1 MKNLKKLM
9 AGFLILSLL
18 SGFVS
23 FVASGND
30 VSSTNLALNKKAYV
44 LDGNIYSNVD
54 PAVAIDGDWNN
65 KLQAS
70 GNWTLVVDMLE
81 EFTIN
86 KVVFKIGQSM
96 LDYEILGSLDNV
108 TYTTLVPRKKDIG
121 INYALTTNYSFDTNT
136 RYVKLKVYASDVTY
150 GHIIYDFQVFRD
162 VKPTPAKA
170 ELSLAQNILW
180 AGDKTVATPYLK
192 DAKNVAIPALETE
205 RQIKTSD
212 PLATVTYDNNIYYV
226 SIPETFTDKKEIE
239 IWVVYTIDGKVTE
252 SAHQII
258 YAGKYPKNIAVG
270 KIATMN
276 APYGWGHIADHAIDG
291 NFSETY
297 AQTIDNVLW
306 SLNVYLKK
314 TYTISKITYKPE
326 SGSYAKSYDI
336 YITTDLLNWTKV
348 ATNANA
354 TYSNW
359 SYDFTIPVVAK
370 AVRVTHTSVDTS
382 KSYGCSIREFEIYAE
397 TTYPTEA
404 EEIPALPINI
414 AKNKAAMMSAVSFP
428 DTDADKAVDGDLN
441 TAAEEDTSKNAKRNY
456 DLIVDLGTSRE
467 FEQVNLFIGSNNG
480 LLYDLY
486 YSDDMNN
493 WTKIVLKNNGY
504 MTTNSSYNFIDNH
517 IKAQYVKLSV
527 RPTQTTHFTIKE
539 IEILGPPKKFNVE
552 FDANGGEK
560 LGDIPLVQN
569 GLYEDSIVPVPQVK
583 QDGYQLIG
591 WYTEIGGGTK
601 VTVPFKANADTK
613 VYARWAKGA
622 GYKNIARS
630 KKSFISTAVQ
640 SGYEA
645 TKAIDGNYDTAVKI
659 LPPANESTPSNFII
673 DLRAKCYSGRFVLT
687 TSGVDSMVYS
697 IFVSSDG
704 VNYTEMIPDLTTI
717 GNDILVEYDET
728 LFRFFKFSITEAT
741 LSADS
746 TAIMI
751 SELEIWG
758 IPNNNYEDISSSV
771 STSSNANTSSQN
783 TSSGSSSSS
792 VSSDT
797 SSQNSNSGSS
807 VSSVSSDAGESSA
820 SAVSSDNSNISD
832 DSSSSTSSSPDTQ
845 MPKNRLFNTS
855 AKIYITGTDNFIEGD
870 KLEVVIVKDKI
881 KLKKT
886 TDLLETNGSIIGFY
900 DISVTNN
907 GKSLDRKDFYT
918 VQIMIPAKLKKEPLA
933 VYYVDSDLKTKTDM
947 KAKIVGNFIQF
958 ETNHFSNYVF
968 INQNERVIIVNT
980 FSRVAQIIMFI
991 SLGIFILLF
1000 LLQLAVIFLKKSKR
1014 SPA

>member
-1 MKNLKKLM
+1 MKILRKIT
-9 AGFLILSLL
+9 AGFLVLALL
-18 SGFVS
+18 SGIVS

-30 VSSTNLALNKKAYV
+30 VSQTNLALNKKAYV
-44 LDGNIYSNVD
+44 LDGNIYGSVD
-54 PAVAIDGDWNN
+54 PAVVIDDNWNN

-86 KVVFKIGQSM
+86 KVVFMTGQSM
-96 LDYEILGSLDNV
+96 LEYEISVSLDNV

-121 INYALTTNYSFDTNT
+121 MQYQLTTNYSFDTNA

-150 GHIIYDFQVFRD
+150 GHTIYDFQVFRD

-170 ELSLAQNILW
+170 ELSLAQNILA
-180 AGDKTVATPYLK
+180 AGEKTVATPYLN
-192 DAKNVAIPALETE
+192 DAKNVAIPTLETE

-212 PLATVTYDNNIYYV
+212 PLATVTYENNIYYV

-258 YAGKYPKNIAVG
+258 YAGKYPKNIAIG
-270 KIATMN
+270 KVATMN
-276 APYGWGHIADHAIDG
+276 APYGWGHIANHAIDG
-291 NFSETY
+291 NYNETY
-297 AQTIDNVLW
+297 AQTVDNVLW

-314 TYTISKITYKPE
+314 TYTISKITYKPD
-326 SGSYAKSYDI
+326 SGAYAKSYDI

-354 TYSNW
+354 TSSNW
-359 SYDFTIPVVAK
+359 SYDFAIPVVAK

-397 TTYPTEA
+397 PTYPSEA
-404 EEIPALPINI
+404 EEIPAMPINI
-414 AKNKAAMMSAVSFP
+414 AKNKAAMMSAISFP
-428 DTDADKAVDGDLN
+428 NTDADKAVDGDLN

-456 DLIVDLGTSRE
+456 DLIVDLGSSRE
-467 FEQVNLFIGSNNG
+467 FEQINLFISSTNG

-493 WTKIVLKNNGY
+493 WTKIALKNNGN
-504 MTTNSSYNFIDNH
+504 MLTNTSYNFIDNY

-583 QDGYQLIG
+583 RDGYQLIG
-591 WYTEIGGGTK
+591 WYTEISGGTK

-630 KKSFISTAVQ
+630 KKASISTAVQ

-659 LPPANESTPSNFII
+659 LPPTADKPSDLII
-673 DLRAKCYSGRFVLT
+673 DLRAKCYSGRFVLA

-751 SELEIWG
+751 PELEIWG
-758 IPNNNYEDISSSV
+758 IPNNNYEDISSVV

-783 TSSGSSSSS
+783 TNSSSSVSS

-797 SSQNSNSGSS
+797 STSEAP
-807 VSSVSSDAGESSA
+807 VSSDAGESSA
-820 SAVSSDNSNISD
+820 SDVSSNSGSISD
-832 DSSSSTSSSPDTQ
+832 VSSSSSSSSSDTQ

-855 AKIYITGTDNFIEGD
+855 AKIYVTGTDNFIDGD
-870 KLEVVIVKDKI
+870 KLEVVTVKDKI
-881 KLKKT
+881 KLKNT

-900 DISVTNN
+900 DIFVTNN

-918 VQIMIPAKLKKEPLA
+918 VQIMIPEKLKKEPLA

-958 ETNHFSNYVF
+958 ETNHFSNYVL
-968 INQNERVIIVNT
+968 INQNERVIIVNI
-980 FSRVAQIIMFI
+980 FSRIAQIIMFI
-991 SLGIFILLF
+991 SLGIFIILF
-1000 LLQLAVIFLKKSKR
+1000 LVQLAAIFLKKSTK